1 MSKKNIYLAA
11 VLLVLAAAGYLYRG
25 PFQDWQDR
33 ADQVENF
40 LSGLKFSEID
50 RIEIARGTSTVAIVM
65 GANGWLVEGGK
76 GFPAS
81 PAAMSALEGALNDAF
96 ESTAVLASDNRDK
109 RSEYGTDENG
119 SRVKLM
125 KGGDTLRDFIVGEL
139 SSEDYQSTYISRPD
153 NDETILVKSSLQ
165 FAFNR
170 DEWRDDMITSGSA
183 ESVDRIRFQRG
194 KDEVVIEK
202 KAGSWEAV
210 KPRSV
215 PLTAEKVES
224 LLRTLI
230 NLRAESIPAQK
241 FEGTGLEK
249 NQLIVQATGAGL
261 DQVVMFGNKTGGG
274 YFAKPGNKDLIYIVS
289 ESDGNALDKE
299 IDDLK

>member
-1 MSKKNIYLAA
+1 MSKKNLYLAA
-11 VLLVLAAAGYLYRG
+11 ILLVLAASAYLYRG
-25 PFQDWQDR
+25 PFRDWQDS
-33 ADQVENF
+33 ADQAENF

-50 RIEIARGTSTVAIVM
+50 RIEIARGTSTTAIVM

-81 PAAMSALEGALNDAF
+81 PAAMSALESALNDAF

-109 RSEYGTDENG
+109 RSEYGTDESG

-125 KGGDTLRDFIVGEL
+125 KGGDTLGDFIVGEL

-153 NDETILVKSSLQ
+153 NDETILVKASLR
-165 FAFNR
+165 FAFDR
-170 DEWRDDMITSGSA
+170 DEWRDDMVTAGSA

-202 KAGSWEAV
+202 KDGAWAAV

-215 PLTAEKVES
+215 PLAAEKVDS
-224 LLRTLI
+224 LVRTLVG
-230 NLRAESIPAQK
+230 LRAKSIPAQN
-241 FEGTGLEK
+241 FTGTGLEK
-249 NQLIVQATGAGL
+249 NQLIVQATGAGF

-274 YFAKPGNKDLIYIVS
+274 YYAKPGNKDLIYIVS
-289 ESDGNALDKE
+289 ESDRSALDKK